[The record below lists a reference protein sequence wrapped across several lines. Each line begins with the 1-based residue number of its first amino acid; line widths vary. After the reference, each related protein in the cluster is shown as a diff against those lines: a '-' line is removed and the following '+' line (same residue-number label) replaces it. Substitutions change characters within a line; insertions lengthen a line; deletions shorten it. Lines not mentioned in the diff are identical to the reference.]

1 MHLKA
6 GSQAAVV
13 MVILGALFSIW
24 AGIQSIRSGRKLDYF
39 RLRQKRIAL
48 GWRLFVLAVFLAGA
62 AFWLENYGE
71 PVAYQYYPPSPM
83 PSLSPT
89 ITLTPTITP
98 TPTITLTPTISNP
111 PSVSDT
117 PTITPT
123 PFLPLVIQP
132 VISSV
137 VTPNPDA
144 IFSPLVFARSL
155 DLNTYEPVDAG
166 TVFEN

>member
-1 MHLKA
+1 MRVGLYAYFHHIPLSYYVLRPYTQSASSSIIFSRDIKA
-6 GSQAAVV
+6 GIKTAVV

-98 TPTITLTPTISNP
+98 TPTITLTPTISNT

-123 PFLPLVIQP
+123 PFLPLEIQP
-132 VISSV
+132 
-137 VTPNPDA
+137 A
-144 IFSPLVFARSL
+144 
-155 DLNTYEPVDAG
+155 
-166 TVFEN
+166 